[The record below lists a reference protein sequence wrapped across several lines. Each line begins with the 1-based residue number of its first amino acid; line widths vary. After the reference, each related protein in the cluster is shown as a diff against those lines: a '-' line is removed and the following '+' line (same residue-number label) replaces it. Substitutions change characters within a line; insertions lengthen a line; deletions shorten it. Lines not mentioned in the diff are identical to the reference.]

1 MRQILGLSR
10 RKAAK
15 RGFPRIR
22 LNLAGIIGVAASR
35 SRIVARCDVTHRL
48 NMKTKSLPQLEPSA
62 AATVAGEDIACGEY
76 VSVLN
81 ERVDLPSYLWDC
93 SGAALSPHELVSLR
107 FIPENA
113 GQPLKV
119 IAICLPFV
127 YAQAPTGQ
135 MTTIDTRRMQLVR
148 LNRKCAKVVWKQLQ
162 SSAKQQ
168 SGSAAL

>member
-1 MRQILGLSR
+1 M
-10 RKAAK
+10 
-15 RGFPRIR
+15 RGFPRIW

-93 SGAALSPHELVSLR
+93 CGASLSPHELVSLR

-135 MTTIDTRRMQLVR
+135 VATIDTRRMPLVR
-148 LNRKCAKVVWKQLQ
+148 LNRNCAKVVVKPLP
-162 SSAKQQ
+162 SSAKQL